1 MSPLLQFLLL
11 FLLSLLCF
19 SHDCDAQVP
28 VFACDV
34 GANPSLAALPF
45 CNATLDPLSRAKDLV
60 SRLTLAE
67 KISFMGHKTVD
78 TPRLGI
84 PAYNWWS
91 EALHGVSFV
100 GGGSHFSG
108 LVPGATSFPQVLLT
122 AASFNVSLFELIG
135 EVVSTEARAM
145 HNVGHAGLTFWSPN
159 INIFRDPRWGRG
171 QETPGEDPILTSK
184 YAVAFVAG
192 LQRNRH
198 DPQKL
203 KVAACCKHYTAYDV
217 DNWKGV
223 SRFTFNAIVTEQDMA
238 DTFQPPFKY
247 CVTKGAAACAMC
259 SYNKVNGKPTCGDP
273 DLLSGVIRGQWNLN
287 GYIVTDCDSVDVM
300 YNAQRYT
307 KTPEEAVALSL
318 KSGLDLNCG
327 TFVVE
332 HAQNAI
338 SQGKL
343 LEADVDKAITNTFK
357 VLMRVGF
364 FDGDPRKVGPYGGLG
379 PKDICTPSNKQ
390 LALEAAHQGIVLL
403 KNQDNILPLSPGSFS
418 MAVIGPNAK
427 ATVTM
432 LGNYNGL
439 PCLYVSPLDGLS
451 ATVKTIY
458 APGCD
463 YVTCNATS
471 LHLEPAKA
479 AAAQA
484 DVTVL
489 VVGSDYTVE
498 VEGLDRETLLF
509 PGLQG
514 QLIDEV
520 TAASKGPVILVMMSG
535 GPFDISA
542 QLANPKIKGILWIGI
557 PGQSGGQALAD
568 VIFGRY
574 NPSKYL
580 YIYTQSFC
588 SFRYMHADNPSL
600 TLSSL
605 YTFSGGKSPFTWYH
619 ESFVQNVP
627 MTDMRMR
634 PDPATGYPGRTFR
647 FYTGKP
653 LFKFGH
659 GLSYTKFT
667 HLQVR
672 APRTLSLG
680 LGEEHPCYS
689 GNCNSISLASATE
702 RCAEMSF
709 DVRLQVHNSGDM
721 AGSHTVLLFNK
732 PPRLHNAPKEQLV
745 AFEKIFLEP
754 GQRSSVAFC
763 LDVCKDLSVADENGN
778 WRVPLGSHVLSVGDL
793 EHTFTLT
800 VYSCPR
806 LGPQPPTPLS
816 DASFLSNPRGSPPK
830 ERRFDRD

>member
-1 MSPLLQFLLL
+1 MSPLLL
-11 FLLSLLCF
+11 FLLLLLLLCF
-19 SHDCDAQVP
+19 SHDCDAQAP

-34 GANPSLAALPF
+34 VADSSLVAFPF
-45 CNATLDPLSRAKDLV
+45 CNATLHPLSRAQDLV
-60 SRLTLAE
+60 SRLTLQE
-67 KISFMGHKTVD
+67 KITFLGHRTVQV
-78 TPRLGI
+78 PHLGI

-100 GGGSHFSG
+100 GGGSRFSE

-192 LQRNRH
+192 LQRNRR
-198 DPQKL
+198 DPHKL

-223 SRFTFNAIVTEQDMA
+223 TRFSFNAIVTDQDMA

-259 SYNKVNGKPTCGDP
+259 SYNKVNGKPTCADP

-287 GYIVTDCDSVDVM
+287 GYIVSDCDSVDVM
-300 YNAQRYT
+300 YNTQHYT
-307 KTPEEAVALSL
+307 ATPEDAVAISL

-327 TFVVE
+327 SFVAK

-338 SQGKL
+338 AEGKL
-343 LEADVDKAITNTFK
+343 RETDVDKAITNGFT
-357 VLMRVGF
+357 VLMRLGF
-364 FDGDPRKVGPYGGLG
+364 FDGDPRNAGPYAGLG
-379 PKDICTPSNKQ
+379 PNDVCTPQNKQ
-390 LALEAAHQGIVLL
+390 LALEAARQGIVLL
-403 KNQDNILPLSPGSFS
+403 KNQDNVLPLKPGSIS
-418 MAVIGPNAK
+418 MALIGPHANATS
-427 ATVTM
+427 AM
-432 LGNYNGL
+432 LGNYNGI
-439 PCLYVSPLDGLS
+439 PCSYVSPLDGLS
-451 ATVKTIY
+451 GHAETIY
-458 APGCD
+458 VPGCAD
-463 YVTCNATS
+463 VKCEGTS
-471 LHLEPAKA
+471 LDLEAAKA
-479 AAAQA
+479 AAVQA

-489 VVGSDYTVE
+489 VVGTDLSVE
-498 VEGLDRETLLF
+498 AEGLDRETLLF

-520 TAASKGPVILVMMSG
+520 AAVSKGPVILVMMSG

-574 NPSKYL
+574 NPS
-580 YIYTQSFC
+580 
-588 SFRYMHADNPSL
+588 
-600 TLSSL
+600 
-605 YTFSGGKSPFTWYH
+605 GKSPFTWYH

-667 HLQVR
+667 HLQVQ
-672 APRTLSLG
+672 APQTLSLA

-689 GNCNSISLASATE
+689 GNCKSISLASATK

-709 DVRLQVHNSGDM
+709 DVRLQVHNSGGM

-745 AFEKIFLEP
+745 AFEKVFLEP
-754 GQRSSVAFC
+754 GQRSSVAFS

-793 EHTFTLT
+793 KHTFTLT
-800 VYSCPR
+800 V
-806 LGPQPPTPLS
+806 
-816 DASFLSNPRGSPPK
+816 
-830 ERRFDRD
+830 